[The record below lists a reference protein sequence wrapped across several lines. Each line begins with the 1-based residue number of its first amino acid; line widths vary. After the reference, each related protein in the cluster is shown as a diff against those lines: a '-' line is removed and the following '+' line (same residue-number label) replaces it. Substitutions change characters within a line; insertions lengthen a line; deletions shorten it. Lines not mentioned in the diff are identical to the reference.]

1 MGIKQYRK
9 VFKDILEK
17 TFLPE
22 GSTDKERNDNLLP
35 LSMWL
40 VAHQPIRVTLRQ
52 MGTVKNEG
60 INEGINDNLTI

>member
-9 VFKDILEK
+9 VFKDIWEK

-22 GSTDKERNDNLLP
+22 GITDKERNDNLLP

-40 VAHQPIRVTLRQ
+40 VAHQPTGVTLRQ
-52 MGTVKNEG
+52 VGIVKS
-60 INEGINDNLTI
+60 EGINDNLII